1 MLLDLL
7 NTLQNLSADGF
18 LCGHVRSQSRSPSAR
33 WASTGRVT
41 VWKQYETLQ
50 EVGQAWETYNT
61 YSFPS
66 IAQNVEKARWHMY
79 AHVNK
84 YLKKWKKNE
93 EMRRGR
99 MTNSSCEQERTANM
113 FESWRKTAVS
123 EICFLPYFIV
133 EAQAIQQ
140 ETEPQPKLCGTA
152 KCKKTQTS
160 SPYLAVR

>member
-1 MLLDLL
+1 
-7 NTLQNLSADGF
+7 
-18 LCGHVRSQSRSPSAR
+18 
-33 WASTGRVT
+33 
-41 VWKQYETLQ
+41 
-50 EVGQAWETYNT
+50 
-61 YSFPS
+61 
-66 IAQNVEKARWHMY
+66 
-79 AHVNK
+79 
-84 YLKKWKKNE
+84 
-93 EMRRGR
+93 MRRGR